1 LFIRIKKVN
10 ISDKFRR
17 DVKKVETVRFHSLE
31 SRKILAFVRRGVV
44 GPKNAKLLFFYVT
57 HPHKDIRGFADFIER
72 VTGDAEDLWK
82 SLGHESLLNS
92 YDEYKD
98 FLQGRKKATFI
109 RFRNLRELPTRITTK
124 VLSQVVGIEKMPQM
138 GLYLTEKMAHQ
149 LILEGGAEIGGI

>member
-1 LFIRIKKVN
+1 MKRYAFILLNLEKFWKRLCSQN
-10 ISDKFRR
+10 RADK
-17 DVKKVETVRFHSLE
+17 HAH
-31 SRKILAFVRRGVV
+31 AFVRRGVV